1 MNNELL
7 KVDEYG
13 TNKFVVILDLG
24 KSYFKFVSAKR
35 IFCLIVMK
43 LSWGFNC
50 MPFAIAHTKNPV
62 EISGA
67 IRLSIQ

>member
-1 MNNELL
+1 MNYELL

-24 KSYFKFVSAKR
+24 KSYFKSVSAKR

-43 LSWGFNC
+43 LS
-50 MPFAIAHTKNPV
+50 
-62 EISGA
+62 
-67 IRLSIQ
+67 